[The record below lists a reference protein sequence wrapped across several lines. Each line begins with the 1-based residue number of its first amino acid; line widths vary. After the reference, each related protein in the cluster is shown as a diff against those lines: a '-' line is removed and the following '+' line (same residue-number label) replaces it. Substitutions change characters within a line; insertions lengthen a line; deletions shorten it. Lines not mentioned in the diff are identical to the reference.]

1 MLVFFSSQLPAL
13 APFKVRER
21 QQIIAIALSE
31 LSAGS
36 KVMLRIAKLILLIP
50 VFFVLAYIKGWL
62 LLPFLLIAGL
72 CYPLLTVPV
81 EIMFAKPHL
90 AKAIQQFNQGE

>member
-1 MLVFFSSQLPAL
+1 MLVYFSSLIPEL
-13 APFKVRER
+13 AAFKVRER

-31 LSAGS
+31 LSAS
-36 KVMLRIAKLILLIP
+36 KKVILRIVKLLLLIP
-50 VFFVLAYIKGWL
+50 VFFVLAYIDGWL

-81 EIMFAKPHL
+81 EIMFATPYL
-90 AKAIQQFNQGE
+90 TKAIAQFKQGE

>member
-1 MLVFFSSQLPAL
+1 MWVFFSSQLPAL
-13 APFKVRER
+13 SEFKIRER

-31 LSAGS
+31 LSASS
-36 KVMLRIAKLILLIP
+36 KVLLRIAKLFLLIP
-50 VFFVLAYIKGWL
+50 VFFVLACIKGWL
-62 LLPFLLIAGL
+62 LLPFILLAGL

-90 AKAIQQFNQGE
+90 TKAIQQFKQGE